1 MSHRADH
8 SIRDHARAIALL
20 RSFLGDDAVELYELH
35 GCSLARVLQA
45 AHDSG
50 DARLWL
56 LGQAHAIA
64 LVAAFEDAARDDVLS
79 SPDAVTRFLH
89 LHFAGQPHESFVLLY
104 LDAANRLIA
113 AEELFR
119 GTLAQTSV
127 YPREVVKR
135 VLHHNAAAAI
145 CSHCH
150 PSGMCEP
157 SRADEYL
164 TTALKQALQLVD
176 VRLLDHIVIAGGSS
190 VSFAAGGLL

>member
-1 MSHRADH
+1 MSEILSVREHERAVT
-8 SIRDHARAIALL
+8 LL
-20 RSFLGDDAVELYELH
+20 RAFFGDEAVELFNSH
-35 GCSLARVLQA
+35 GQSLARVLHA
-45 AHDSG
+45 ARESNDP
-50 DARLWL
+50 RMWL

-64 LVAAFEDAARDDVLS
+64 EAAALEEAMQRDVLS
-79 SPDAVTRFLH
+79 SPEVVTQFLH

-135 VLHHNAAAAI
+135 VLHHNAAAVI

-164 TTALKQALQLVD
+164 TTALKQALVLVD
-176 VRLLDHIVIAGGSS
+176 VRLLDHIVIAGNGH
-190 VSFAAGGLL
+190 VSFATRGLL